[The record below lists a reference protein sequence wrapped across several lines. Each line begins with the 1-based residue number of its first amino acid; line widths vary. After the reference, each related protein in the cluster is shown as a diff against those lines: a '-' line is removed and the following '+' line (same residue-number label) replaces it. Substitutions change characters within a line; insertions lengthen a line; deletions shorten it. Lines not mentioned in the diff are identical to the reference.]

1 MNMSETLE
9 KTAVAEESTPAKET
23 AKAKKP
29 ISTEKSSDGKIL
41 VYCGPTIKGVA
52 KQYTVYRDDAPSAL
66 KELLNARP
74 ALKGLLVEVG
84 QFPEVRRKL
93 GQKGTAEAILFEK
106 LKEGLSVMR
115 QA

>member
-9 KTAVAEESTPAKET
+9 KTAAAEETTTAKET

-29 ISTEKSSDGKIL
+29 ASPEKSSGGKIW

-52 KQYTVYRDDAPSAL
+52 KQYTVYREDTPSAL
-66 KELLNARP
+66 KELLKLRP
-74 ALKGLLVEVG
+74 GLKGLLVELNR
-84 QFPEVRRKL
+84 FPGLRRKL

-106 LKEGLSVMR
+106 MKGEINR
-115 QA
+115 A